1 MARIATLADKV
12 AVEREM
18 PWEQRLAA
26 RSLYEQLTTTASR
39 FPDRPAISFQLRS
52 GPRDKRLTLTW
63 AETRAQVTQAA
74 NLFRRLGIGPTDTV
88 AYLLPNAVE
97 TAVVLLAGATA
108 GVVAPVNPLLSVEHM
123 AEILRE
129 CGARAVVTLKPF
141 PKTDLAQKVAD
152 AVALAPAVETVLE
165 VDLARGLAPPL
176 AWIVPLIR
184 PKLVARH
191 RARVLDLAR
200 EMAKENAAA
209 LDFTETLDDRVC
221 TAFHTGGTTG
231 MPKVA
236 RHRARGILYNGW
248 CGQFYMFTEADVL
261 MCPLPLFHVFAAYPI
276 LMSCLVS
283 GAEMVMP
290 TPQGYRGDGVMDSF
304 WKLIERY
311 RVSFLITVPTAVSA
325 LMQRKVDADVST
337 LRLGISGSAPM
348 PVELFHRFEEATG
361 VRVLEGY
368 GLTEATCLVA
378 INPPF
383 GERKVGSVGLPF
395 AYTEVAI
402 LKCDADGRILA
413 TCATDEI
420 GEICAKNPG
429 VNAEV
434 YADPA
439 RNRGMIAEGGY
450 LRTGDLGRLDADGY
464 LWITGRA
471 KDLII
476 RGGHNIDPAAIEEA
490 LMAHPAV
497 AFVGAI
503 GQPDARSGE
512 LPAAYVELCAGAAA
526 TAEELLDHARAH
538 IAERAAL
545 PKHLEI
551 VPELPKTAVGKVFKP
566 DLRRRAITRVF
577 DAALAEAGSAARVA
591 AVVEDRRLGLVAE
604 LAAGPDGRDDAAARG
619 ARRLHR
625 AVALAGRVTLA

>member
-200 EMAKENAAA
+200 EMAKENPAA

-526 TAEELLDHARAH
+526 TAEELLDYAREH

-604 LAAGPDGRDDAAARG
+604 LAAGPDGRDDAAA
-619 ARRLHR
+619 A
-625 AVALAGRVTLA
+625 ALGGFTVPWRWRDG

>member
-1 MARIATLADKV
+1 MARIATLADKL

-74 NLFRRLGIGPTDTV
+74 NLFRRLGIGPADTV
-88 AYLLPNAVE
+88 AYVLPNAVE

-108 GVVAPVNPLLSVEHM
+108 GIVAPVNPLLSVEHM

-200 EMAKENAAA
+200 EMAKENPAA

-420 GEICAKNPG
+420 GEICVKNPG

-526 TAEELLDHARAH
+526 TAEELLDYARDH

-604 LAAGPDGRDDAAARG
+604 LAAGPHGRDDAAA
-619 ARRLHR
+619 
-625 AVALAGRVTLA
+625 AVLGGFTVPWRWRDA

>member
-1 MARIATLADKV
+1 MARIATLADKE

-18 PWEQRLAA
+18 PWEDRLPA
-26 RSLYEQLTTTASR
+26 RTLYEQLTTTAGR
-39 FPDRPAISFQLRS
+39 FPDRPAITFQLRS
-52 GPRDKRLTLTW
+52 GARDKLVSLTW
-63 AETRAQVTQAA
+63 AETRGEVTRAA
-74 NLFRRLGIGPTDTV
+74 NLFRRLGVGPGDTV
-88 AYLLPNAVE
+88 AYVLPNAVE

-129 CGARAVVTLKPF
+129 CGAKAVVTLKAF
-141 PKTDLAQKVAD
+141 PKTDLAQKVAE
-152 AVALAPAVETVLE
+152 AVALAPSVETVLE
-165 VDLARGLAPPL
+165 VDLARSLAPPL

-184 PKLVARH
+184 PKVAVRH
-191 RARVLDLAR
+191 RARVLDFAR

-209 LDFTETLDDRVC
+209 LDFDESSDDRVC
-221 TAFHTGGTTG
+221 ACFHTGGTTG

-283 GAEMVMP
+283 GAQMVMP
-290 TPQGYRGDGVMDSF
+290 TPQGYRGDGVMDNF
-304 WKLIERY
+304 WKLIERH
-311 RVSFLITVPTAVSA
+311 RVTFLITVPTAVSA

-337 LRLGISGSAPM
+337 LRLAISGSAPM

-368 GLTEATCLVA
+368 GLTEATCLVS
-378 INPPF
+378 INPPY
-383 GERKVGSVGLPF
+383 GERKVGSIGIPF
-395 AYTEVAI
+395 AYTDVAI
-402 LKCDADGRILA
+402 LKCDADGRVLA

-420 GEICAKNPG
+420 GEICVRNPG
-429 VNAEV
+429 VNPEV
-434 YADPA
+434 YADAA

-464 LWITGRA
+464 IWITGRA

-476 RGGHNIDPAAIEEA
+476 RGGHNIDPGQIEAALI
-490 LMAHPAV
+490 AHPGV

-503 GQPDARSGE
+503 GQPDAHSGE
-512 LPAAYVELCAGAAA
+512 LPAAYVELCAGASA
-526 TAEELLDHARAH
+526 TAEELIAYARDH
-538 IAERAAL
+538 IAEAAAV
-545 PKHLEI
+545 PKHVEV

-566 DLRRRAITRVF
+566 DLRRKAIARVY
-577 DAALAEAGSAARVA
+577 DAALADAGSGARVA
-591 AVVEDRRLGLVAE
+591 AVTEDRRLGLVAE
-604 LAAGPDGRDDAAARG
+604 LAAGPAGREDAA
-619 ARRLHR
+619 
-625 AVALAGRVTLA
+625 VAEVLGRFTVPWRWQ

>member
-604 LAAGPDGRDDAAARG
+604 LAAGPDGRDDAAA
-619 ARRLHR
+619 
-625 AVALAGRVTLA
+625 ALGGFTVPWRWRDA

>member
-88 AYLLPNAVE
+88 AYVLPNAVE

-526 TAEELLDHARAH
+526 TVGGAARPRPRPHRRARGAAEAPRDRAGAAEDRGRQGVQARPPAPGH
-538 IAERAAL
+538 R
-545 PKHLEI
+545 P
-551 VPELPKTAVGKVFKP
+551 G
-566 DLRRRAITRVF
+566 LRRRARRGRLGGAGRRRRRGPPPRARRRARRRTGRARRRGR
-577 DAALAEAGSAARVA
+577 AALGGFTVPWRW
-591 AVVEDRRLGLVAE
+591 
-604 LAAGPDGRDDAAARG
+604 RDA
-619 ARRLHR
+619 
-625 AVALAGRVTLA
+625 